1 MAPEL
6 DIDVI
11 IYMKVCIMLGININM
26 EKGLLTIAHNWY
38 PWNFQHII

>member
-11 IYMKVCIMLGININM
+11 IYMQVCIMLGININM